1 MEDIYLKLWDLAK
14 PYYLNGRSYDI
25 AHVEWMMREAE
36 IISDIESL
44 DRRLLLPIVILH
56 DVGYSIINDKNPNI
70 KGKETKRVHMRE
82 GARISRILLDSV
94 GYEQQLEKRIVHY
107 ISVHDNWLFG
117 DDTPFKEC
125 KEMAV
130 FNDLDFL
137 WVNADINIFK
147 KMAASMGLVPGEFYN
162 LWVNDEKLT
171 RRPFCC
177 DYTIRVWETSI
188 RQIKQV
194 LDASSQ

>member
-82 GARISRILLDSV
+82 QEYQESFLILLAMNN
-94 GYEQQLEKRIVHY
+94 
-107 ISVHDNWLFG
+107 NWK
-117 DDTPFKEC
+117 KE
-125 KEMAV
+125 
-130 FNDLDFL
+130 
-137 WVNADINIFK
+137 
-147 KMAASMGLVPGEFYN
+147 
-162 LWVNDEKLT
+162 
-171 RRPFCC
+171 
-177 DYTIRVWETSI
+177 
-188 RQIKQV
+188 
-194 LDASSQ
+194 